1 MNCRGDRIQN
11 ESCIRNSLLF
21 SGFKRQLGKDILYD
35 DAQGSP
41 IMTSLIWKIC
51 DIFLLL
57 KV

>member
-21 SGFKRQLGKDILYD
+21 SGFKRQLGKDD
-35 DAQGSP
+35 DAQASP